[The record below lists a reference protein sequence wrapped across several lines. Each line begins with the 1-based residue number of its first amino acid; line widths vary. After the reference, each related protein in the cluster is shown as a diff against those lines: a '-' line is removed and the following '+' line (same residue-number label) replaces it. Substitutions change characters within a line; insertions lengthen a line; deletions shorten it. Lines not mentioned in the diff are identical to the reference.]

1 MEEAFCFNIA
11 GDFAFF
17 KKNDANDAV
26 LISYNFIHKPAVLG
40 IMGAILGL
48 KGYPDQSNEFYEK
61 LKNFKIAIVP
71 KYTKPLTKF
80 VVVFNDSSG
89 LSSKEQGGILQIRE
103 QVLFGRDE
111 PIRYEIVV
119 PLRTEFSQSEVQIWE
134 ELRQRISK
142 KESVYPLYF
151 GKNEFPAYI
160 ESFSEVYLKKACT
173 NKSYRLKGLAME
185 SRIKIKTEDSEEDS
199 KFFSNSEQRITIYE
213 QLPIRL
219 NESWLYEKETFV
231 LTENLVEI
239 NSQEDF
245 RVTDDDEVIFLF

>member
-17 KKNDANDAV
+17 KKNDANDTV

-61 LKNFKIAIVP
+61 LKNFKIAIIP

-80 VVVFNDSSG
+80 IVVFNDSSG
-89 LSSKEQGGILQIRE
+89 LSSKEEGGILQVRE
-103 QVLFGRDE
+103 QVLFGKDE

-119 PLRTEFSQSEVQIWE
+119 PLRTEFTQSEVQIWE
-134 ELRQRISK
+134 ELRQKVSK

-160 ESFSEVYLKKACT
+160 EEFSEIYLKKACT
-173 NKSYRLKGLAME
+173 NKSYKLKGLAVESCITME
-185 SRIKIKTEDSEEDS
+185 SSSSCSFLKSE
-199 KFFSNSEQRITIYE
+199 KQRTTIYE

-231 LTENLVEI
+231 LTENSVKI

-245 RVTDDDEVIFLF
+245 RETDDDEVIFLF

>member
-1 MEEAFCFNIA
+1 
-11 GDFAFF
+11 
-17 KKNDANDAV
+17 
-26 LISYNFIHKPAVLG
+26 
-40 IMGAILGL
+40 MGAILGL

-61 LKNFKIAIVP
+61 LKNFKIAIIP

-80 VVVFNDSSG
+80 IVVFNDSSG
-89 LSSKEQGGILQIRE
+89 LSSKEEGGILQVRE
-103 QVLFGRDE
+103 QVLFGKDE

-119 PLRTEFSQSEVQIWE
+119 PLRTEFTQSEVQIWE
-134 ELRQRISK
+134 ELRQKVSK

-160 ESFSEVYLKKACT
+160 EEFSEIYLKKACT
-173 NKSYRLKGLAME
+173 NKSYKLKGLA
-185 SRIKIKTEDSEEDS
+185 RT
-199 KFFSNSEQRITIYE
+199 TIYE

-231 LTENLVEI
+231 LTENSVKI

-245 RVTDDDEVIFLF
+245 RETDDDEVVFLF